1 MTSRLGSPKS
11 GPARAAGNQRPGRRM
26 ILATLC
32 YLRQRGRTLMIHR
45 VKRPGDMHY
54 GKWNGLGGKLHPGES
69 PEECVIR
76 EVREESG
83 LLISRPA
90 LKGVLTFPS
99 FNRGDDW
106 YVFVFTASQFRGQL
120 AESAE
125 GHLQWVDNRELLK
138 LELWEGDRIF
148 LPWLDRRKLFSA
160 KFNYRQGRLAGH
172 SVSFY

>member
-1 MTSRLGSPKS
+1 
-11 GPARAAGNQRPGRRM
+11 M

-32 YLRQRGRTLMIHR
+32 YLRQKGRTLMMHR
-45 VKRPGDMHY
+45 VKRKDDLHY
-54 GKWNGLGGKLHPGES
+54 DKWNGLGGKLHPGES

-76 EVREESG
+76 EVQEECG
-83 LLISRPA
+83 LSIRRPA
-90 LKGVLTFPS
+90 LKGVLTLPF
-99 FNRGDDW
+99 FDHDDDGQ
-106 YVFVFTASQFRGQL
+106 VFVFTASQFRGRL

-125 GHLQWVDNRELLK
+125 GHLQWVDDRRLGQ

-148 LPWLDRRKLFSA
+148 LPWLDRKKFFSA